1 MCDSREIMAAAR
13 EAGNINES
21 EVFLRWL
28 GCFFDSSELRR
39 GYFLAL
45 IHSALHPLRC
55 LINGELQKV
64 QKKPYTGTFFY
75 SLMSRVTA
83 GEALLHLK
91 YFRALQKVPAWS
103 QESTLNAVFLSC
115 RALGSGQGAYSC
127 IIAVN
132 LDLLSFFKDE
142 NRLRSALTA
151 AS

>member
-1 MCDSREIMAAAR
+1 MWFKRNHGCGERSREYQWIR
-13 EAGNINES
+13 
-21 EVFLRWL
+21 VFLRWL
-28 GCFFDSSELRR
+28 SCFFDSSELRR

-64 QKKPYTGTFFY
+64 QKKHFFLQFNVPSY
-75 SLMSRVTA
+75 SRWGIVTS
-83 GEALLHLK
+83 EI
-91 YFRALQKVPAWS
+91 LQSPS
-103 QESTLNAVFLSC
+103 ESPSLESESTLNAVFLSC